1 MEKNILNFE
10 LFEKK
15 TRKSENE
22 AIDDKYA
29 EYVKKIKKM
38 RIKAAKSF
46 ADKSIDISERNI
58 RSKINRYEIRIAEK
72 ELEILR
78 LRDQKLLLKKEL
90 KQKEFHNKRLK
101 QLKKLK
107 KQSLKK

>member
-1 MEKNILNFE
+1 METKILNFE

-15 TRKSENE
+15 TRKTEDK

-29 EYVKKIKKM
+29 EYVAKIKKM
-38 RIKAAKSF
+38 RVKAAKKF

-78 LRDQKLLLKKEL
+78 MRDQKLLFKKEL
-90 KQKEFHNKRLK
+90 KKKELHNKRLK
-101 QLKKLK
+101 QLKKRK
-107 KQSLKK
+107 KSH